1 MHDFHMEIES
11 WLRSGEA
18 ENIEFKR
25 TTGERREAVRT
36 VCVRKYA
43 RYLPFGVIL
52 ILCSLG
58 LVSLRASK

>member
-1 MHDFHMEIES
+1 MISIMEIES

-43 RYLPFGVIL
+43 RYLPFW
-52 ILCSLG
+52 
-58 LVSLRASK
+58 A